1 MKLGSLKR
9 GGRDGTLVVV
19 NRELTRM
26 VLANGVAPSFQ
37 AAIDNWVKVLPELRE
52 LYNKLNDKTS
62 INSRPFVA
70 SEMSSPLPRA
80 FQWADGSAYLNHM
93 RLVRKARGAEMPA
106 GFDQEPLLY
115 QGGSDGFIGPEDPI
129 EVFDEAWGI
138 DFESEVA
145 IITNDVPYGVTYEQ
159 AADHIQ
165 LIMLCNDVSLRNIM
179 RPELTKGFGFFQS
192 KPASAFSPVCV
203 TPDELGHHWDGRKIS
218 LPLLTELNGELF
230 GRPNAGDDLTFDFCH
245 LIQHAAMTRSLGAG
259 TIIGSGTVSNKNPE
273 VGSSCIQEKR
283 MIETIETGEPKT
295 PFLKFGDRVKIT
307 MINPKSGQP
316 IFGAID
322 CEVVKK

>member
-1 MKLGSLKR
+1 MKLGSLKE

-19 NRELTRM
+19 NHDLTQM
-26 VLANGVAPSFQ
+26 MLANGIAPNLQ
-37 AAIDNWVKVLPELRE
+37 AAIDIWDKALPELQK
-52 LYNKLNDKTS
+52 LYDRLNNKKSLDA
-62 INSRPFVA
+62 RPFVA

-129 EVFDEAWGI
+129 EIFDEAWGI

-145 IITNDVPYGVTYEQ
+145 VITDDVPYGVTYEQ
-159 AADHIQ
+159 AAQHIQ

-203 TPDELGHHWDGRKIS
+203 TPDELGQYWDGRKIS
-218 LPLLTELNGELF
+218 LPLITKLNGKLF
-230 GRPNAGDDLTFDFCH
+230 GRPNAGNDLTFDFCR

-283 MIETIETGEPKT
+283 MIETIETGEPET
-295 PFLKFGDRVKIT
+295 PFLQFGDRVRIT
-307 MINPKSGQP
+307 MSDPGSGQP

-322 CEVVKK
+322 CKVVKK

>member
-1 MKLGSLKR
+1 MKLGSLKE

-19 NRELTRM
+19 NRDLTRM
-26 VLANGVAPSFQ
+26 MLANDIAPNLQ
-37 AAIDNWVKVLPELRE
+37 AAIDIWDKALPELQE
-52 LYNKLNDKTS
+52 LYDRLNNETS
-62 INSRPFVA
+62 LDTQPFIA

-93 RLVRKARGAEMPA
+93 RLVRKARGAEMPV

-129 EVFDEAWGI
+129 EIVDDSWGI

-159 AADHIQ
+159 ATQHIQ
-165 LIMLCNDVSLRNIM
+165 LIMLCNDISLRNIM
-179 RPELTKGFGFFQS
+179 RPELNKGFGFFQS

-203 TPDELGHHWDGRKIS
+203 TPDELGQYWDGRKIS
-218 LPLLTELNGELF
+218 LPLITELNGKLF
-230 GRPNAGDDLTFDFCH
+230 GRPNAGNDLTFDFCR

-283 MIETIETGEPKT
+283 MIETIETGEPET
-295 PFLKFGDRVKIT
+295 PFLQFGDRVRIT
-307 MINPKSGQP
+307 MSDPGSGQP

-322 CEVVKK
+322 CKVVKK

>member
-1 MKLGSLKR
+1 MKLGSLKE

-19 NRELTRM
+19 NRDLTRM
-26 VLANGVAPSFQ
+26 MLANDIAPNLQ
-37 AAIDNWVKVLPELRE
+37 AAIDIWDKALPELQE
-52 LYNKLNDKTS
+52 LYDRLNNERSLDA
-62 INSRPFVA
+62 RPFVA

-129 EVFDEAWGI
+129 EISDDSWGI

-145 IITNDVPYGVTYEQ
+145 IITDDVPYGVTYEQ
-159 AADHIQ
+159 AAEHIQ

-179 RPELTKGFGFFQS
+179 RPELNKGFGFFQS

-203 TPDELGHHWDGRKIS
+203 TPDELGCHWNGRKIS
-218 LPLLTELNGELF
+218 LPLITELNGNLF
-230 GRPNAGDDLTFDFCH
+230 GCPNAGDDLT
-245 LIQHAAMTRSLGAG
+245 
-259 TIIGSGTVSNKNPE
+259 
-273 VGSSCIQEKR
+273 
-283 MIETIETGEPKT
+283 
-295 PFLKFGDRVKIT
+295 
-307 MINPKSGQP
+307 
-316 IFGAID
+316 
-322 CEVVKK
+322 

>member
-1 MKLGSLKR
+1 MKLGSLKE

-19 NRELTRM
+19 NRDLTRM
-26 VLANGVAPSFQ
+26 MLASDIAPNLQ
-37 AAIDNWVKVLPELRE
+37 AALDIWDKALPELQK
-52 LYNKLNDKTS
+52 LYDRLNNERSLDA
-62 INSRPFVA
+62 RPFVA

-129 EVFDEAWGI
+129 EISDDSWGI

-145 IITNDVPYGVTYEQ
+145 IITDDVPYGVTYEQ
-159 AADHIQ
+159 AAEHIQ

-179 RPELTKGFGFFQS
+179 RPELNKGFGFFQS

-203 TPDELGHHWDGRKIS
+203 TPDELGCHWNGRKIS
-218 LPLLTELNGELF
+218 LPLITELNGNLF
-230 GRPNAGDDLTFDFCH
+230 GCPNAGDDLTFDFCH
-245 LIQHAAMTRSLGAG
+245 LVQHAAMTRSLGAG
-259 TIIGSGTVSNKNPE
+259 TIIGSGTVSNKNPD

-283 MIETIETGEPKT
+283 MIETIEIGEPET
-295 PFLKFGDRVKIT
+295 PFLQFGDRVRIT
-307 MINPKSGQP
+307 MIDPKSGQP

-322 CEVVKK
+322 CKVVTK